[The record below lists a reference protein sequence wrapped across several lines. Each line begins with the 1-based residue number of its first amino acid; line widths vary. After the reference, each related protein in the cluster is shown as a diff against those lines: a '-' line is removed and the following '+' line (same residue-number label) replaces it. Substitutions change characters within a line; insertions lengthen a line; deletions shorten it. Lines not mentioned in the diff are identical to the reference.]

1 MSLPRVLSLGP
12 SGHVRMR
19 PVPELVALRGEHT
32 RGPAIDVPSGQV
44 VAVPDVSGDTL
55 ELLVELA
62 PAHEGSCGIVV
73 RRSPDGS
80 EQTHI
85 TYDAAL
91 RQLIVDRTDASLD
104 LTTDRNL
111 HVAPL
116 ALGSDEP
123 LRLHIF
129 LDRSVLEVF
138 VNERVS
144 ITSRIY
150 PTRPDS
156 LGVALLAERANA
168 RLLGLDAWQMHAI
181 SSTAFRFGD

>member
-1 MSLPRVLSLGP
+1 M
-12 SGHVRMR
+12 
-19 PVPELVALRGEHT
+19 
-32 RGPAIDVPSGQV
+32 PAGQV
-44 VAVPDVSGDTL
+44 VVVPDVSGDTL

-62 PAHEGSCGIVV
+62 PAREGLCGIVV

-80 EQTHI
+80 EQTQI

-91 RQLIVDRTDASLD
+91 RQLIVDRTHASLD
-104 LTTDRNL
+104 PATDRNL

-116 ALGSDEP
+116 TLGPDEP

-138 VNERVS
+138 ANERVS

-150 PTRPDS
+150 PTRADS
-156 LGVALLAERANA
+156 LGVALLAERGDA
-168 RLLGLDAWQMHAI
+168 RLHTSTHGRCARSGQGSARR
-181 SSTAFRFGD
+181 STAMTR